1 MHADTREK
9 GMVRCEKRISTEEEA
24 AAGTRKGRRKG
35 GAHRARERAQM
46 PEMRENRTG
55 THQVSFRARAQQST
69 MHATRRSANLGFEAG
84 RRGGKEDGSCE
95 EPQPSRRR
103 QAEHSHAHALA
114 ACGARGGGCRGEGGD
129 RAREHTPLLRGDA
142 PDSPKSRGVGQS
154 PEAEPS
160 VRIGLET
167 IRRLTLRLSRKPSRK
182 LHLGRSAT
190 CMFVTHKGGVKG
202 GCEILT
208 PGRERQGVNARV

>member
-1 MHADTREK
+1 MSEK
-9 GMVRCEKRISTEEEA
+9 EYQRRRRRRAQGRGEGRAARTGLASVLKCLKCARTEQVRIMSA
-24 AAGTRKGRRKG
+24 SG
-35 GAHRARERAQM
+35 RARSKTRYM
-46 PEMRENRTG
+46 RTG
-55 THQVSFRARAQQST
+55 GPQTW
-69 MHATRRSANLGFEAG
+69 GFEAG
-84 RRGGKEDGSCE
+84 RRGGKEDGSGE

-167 IRRLTLRLSRKPSRK
+167 IMTLRLSRKPSRK

>member
-1 MHADTREK
+1 MFSTRSELCPCACSTRTCK
-9 GMVRCEKRISTEEEA
+9 HMASAHVRKRISTEEA

-55 THQVSFRARAQQST
+55 THHVSFRARAQQST

-129 RAREHTPLLRGDA
+129 RAREHTPFFRGDGA
-142 PDSPKSRGVGQS
+142 DTSWSSNRCGRPRSREDHCGAS
-154 PEAEPS
+154 ALLP
-160 VRIGLET
+160 R
-167 IRRLTLRLSRKPSRK
+167 SRDCDV
-182 LHLGRSAT
+182 LGISD
-190 CMFVTHKGGVKG
+190 
-202 GCEILT
+202 
-208 PGRERQGVNARV
+208 